1 MAKSD
6 SAFVPNTKIPLRD
19 LNLPESWLER
29 KSRENHSILGL
40 EGITKTVFQRRYK
53 KAGRVDL
60 ILLDEEN
67 SILYCAELML
77 GEVDES
83 HIIRCVDYWLT
94 ETRKASN
101 NA

>member
-1 MAKSD
+1 
-6 SAFVPNTKIPLRD
+6 
-19 LNLPESWLER
+19 LER
-29 KSRENHSILGL
+29 KIRENHSILGL

-77 GEVDES
+77 SEVDES

-101 NA
+101 KDWTVIAVLAAESVRESRYFPVIEF